1 MEKLMLD
8 NNDTLAEQHLKS
20 LLYNSNEWKSE
31 VEMWKQELKFFQKL
45 LDKYASKMTT
55 VEQKQKMDHFQNLI
69 IYYDGELLDFFKQKA
84 RRHAKYLAEH
94 VENNRPL
101 NKNEYNEKFGSVNT
115 QLNAFSSEFRKY
127 KKEFFQFMEKALE

>member
-8 NNDTLAEQHLKS
+8 NNEALTEQHLES

-101 NKNEYNEKFGSVNT
+101 DKNEYHEKFGAVNA
-115 QLNAFSSEFRKY
+115 QLNAFGSEFRKY
-127 KKEFFQFMEKALE
+127 KKEFFQFMENALE

>member
-8 NNDTLAEQHLKS
+8 NSEILSEQSLES

-101 NKNEYNEKFGSVNT
+101 NKDEYNEKFGSVNT

-127 KKEFFQFMEKALE
+127 KKEFFQFMEEVLE

>member
-8 NNDTLAEQHLKS
+8 NSEILSEQSLES

-45 LDKYASKMTT
+45 LDKYASKLTT
-55 VEQKQKMDHFQNLI
+55 VEQKQKIDHFQNLI
-69 IYYDGELLDFFKQKA
+69 IYYDGELLDFFRQKA

-94 VENNRPL
+94 VENNKSF
-101 NKNEYNEKFGSVNT
+101 NKEEYKEKFGTVNN

-127 KKEFFQFMEKALE
+127 KKEFFQFMEEVLE